1 MKKAMAVRR
10 CASSGLH
17 SRGSSSANR
26 PRRWWSAWA
35 TMALG
40 GEKRQ
45 LCPWLTASP
54 LGLQPHASRISHTTA
69 FPAPGQQQDALQV
82 GVGRRQPP
90 PASSLLHAGDHHAG
104 SIPSKQGLQG
114 VHGAAGGGHSGEGS
128 EGSEGTGPALTAPG
142 VTSSPGVAV
151 RWPSLGWGPSLRGV
165 RGACALG
172 QPVQLCDQREEEVWV
187 EAPRSTH
194 TARHSQH
201 LPKGAGGLGNK
212 QCAQVGAH
220 CTQTGTEPQAL
231 EGHDGSV

>member
-114 VHGAAGGGHSGEGS
+114 VHGAAGGG
-128 EGSEGTGPALTAPG
+128 TVAR
-142 VTSSPGVAV
+142 AV
-151 RWPSLGWGPSLRGV
+151 RAARALAPPSLP
-165 RGACALG
+165 
-172 QPVQLCDQREEEVWV
+172 PV
-187 EAPRSTH
+187 
-194 TARHSQH
+194 
-201 LPKGAGGLGNK
+201 
-212 QCAQVGAH
+212 
-220 CTQTGTEPQAL
+220 
-231 EGHDGSV
+231 